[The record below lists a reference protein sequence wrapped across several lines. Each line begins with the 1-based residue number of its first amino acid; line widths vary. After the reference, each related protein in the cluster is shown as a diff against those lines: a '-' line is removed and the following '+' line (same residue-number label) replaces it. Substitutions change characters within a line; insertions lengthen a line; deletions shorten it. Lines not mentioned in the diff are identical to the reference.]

1 MMMTEDAGSWLPF
14 DDGASIGLVGSEG
27 GTILRDD
34 EYRGDARITLERGGY
49 APFSIT
55 CGVYGWMVHTRFFS
69 TLAEA
74 ERDYAR
80 MQPELAAIVD
90 SQPLAADPDVDAK
103 MDAVIAAIG
112 RFVDR
117 FP

>member
-1 MMMTEDAGSWLPF
+1 MTDDAGAWLPF
-14 DDGASIGLVGSEG
+14 DGGVSLGEPGSDGGAIV
-27 GTILRDD
+27 RDD
-34 EYRGDARITLERGGY
+34 EYRGGARITLERGGF

-55 CGVYGWMVHTRFFS
+55 CGVYGLMMHSRYFAA
-69 TLAEA
+69 LPEA
-74 ERDYAR
+74 EREYAA
-80 MQPELAAIVD
+80 MQPDLAAIVD
-90 SQPLAADPDVDAK
+90 SQPLTTDPDLDAK

>member
-1 MMMTEDAGSWLPF
+1 MTDEPGAWLPF
-14 DDGASIGLVGSEG
+14 DGGASIGVIGSEG
-27 GTILRDD
+27 GVILRDD
-34 EYRGDARITLERGGY
+34 EYRGDARITLERGGF

-69 TLAEA
+69 TLEEA
-74 ERDYAR
+74 EREYAL
-80 MQPELAAIVD
+80 MQPDLAAIVD
-90 SQPLAADPDVDAK
+90 SQPLTTDPDVDAK
-103 MDAVIAAIG
+103 MDAVAAAIG

>member
-1 MMMTEDAGSWLPF
+1 MTDRSMDWLPF
-14 DDGASIGLVGSEG
+14 DDGASIGDSGSEG
-27 GTILRDD
+27 GVILRDD
-34 EYRGDARITLERGGY
+34 EYRGAARITLERGGF

-55 CGVYGWMVHTRFFS
+55 CGVYGSMVHTRFFS

-74 ERDYAR
+74 EREYER
-80 MQPELAAIVD
+80 MQPDLAAIVD
-90 SQPLAADPDVDAK
+90 SLPLTADPDADAK

-112 RFVDR
+112 RFVDQ